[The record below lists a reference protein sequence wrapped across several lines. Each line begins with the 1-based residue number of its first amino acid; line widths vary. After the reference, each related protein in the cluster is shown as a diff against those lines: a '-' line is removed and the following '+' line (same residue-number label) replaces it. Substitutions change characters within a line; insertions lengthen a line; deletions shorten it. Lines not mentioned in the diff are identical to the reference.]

1 MLQARAEAGTGA
13 AGLNAAELEG
23 QAARMREKL
32 AQLAGADAVERVEAA
47 TRASSVQLHAWAR
60 VEASFNARRCCRG
73 LPGPT
78 RRRDWR
84 GPSPRQCQLL
94 APRRASASY

>member
-47 TRASSVQLHAWAR
+47 TRASIVQLHA
-60 VEASFNARRCCRG
+60 
-73 LPGPT
+73 
-78 RRRDWR
+78 
-84 GPSPRQCQLL
+84 
-94 APRRASASY
+94 